1 MEKVQ
6 FEQTRFVLIESAKQL
21 AVKLNKTIRSI
32 TSEDYSSDKTQWTA
46 RQTAGHIYLVNQYM
60 IKKIQDII
68 GLLNEGLLN
77 EDCEYFESDLT
88 LVETILSV
96 SVFKIK
102 SLPEY
107 NFPLHYSLE
116 ELELKMAIQIM
127 NLIQLAK
134 VIPSAFANNYLT
146 QMKVISGIKLD
157 TYQLLYFTIKHTEHH
172 FSQISAIESIK
183 KILAN
188 PTISKVKK

>member
-116 ELELKMAIQIM
+116 ELELKMANQIM
-127 NLIQLAK
+127 KLIQLTK

-157 TYQLLYFTIKHTEHH
+157 TYQLLYFTIQHTEHH
-172 FSQISAIESIK
+172 FSQIISIESFK